1 MREAD
6 VFWIKFHRQRKR
18 LGKVLYLKQNQIK
31 QSREARK
38 RIVFQFLTDFSGLT
52 SAFDKANEDTPSGT
66 FICLYSSE
74 IRKYHLVTR
83 VKKNGN
89 LGGSLTMV
97 TRGISDMFVALEKT
111 LLHTFSMVVS

>member
-6 VFWIKFHRQRKR
+6 VFWVKFHRQRKR
-18 LGKVLYLKQNQIK
+18 LGKVLYLRQNQVK

-83 VKKNGN
+83 GKGNGN
-89 LGGSLTMV
+89 LGGSFDH
-97 TRGISDMFVALEKT
+97 G
-111 LLHTFSMVVS
+111 HTWDL

>member
-6 VFWIKFHRQRKR
+6 VFCVKFHRQRKKI
-18 LGKVLYLKQNQIK
+18 GKVLYLRQNQVK

-66 FICLYSSE
+66 FICLYRSE
-74 IRKYHLVTR
+74 IGKSHLVTR
-83 VKKNGN
+83 VNGDGN
-89 LGGSLTMV
+89 LGS
-97 TRGISDMFVALEKT
+97 SFDHS
-111 LLHTFSMVVS
+111 HTWDL